1 MVLRT
6 IFILSSVRW
15 NTKLKVDSKQRTQL
29 PSLTDKIPSQEILV
43 GVNTA
48 LPLALPT
55 TNSTKTNELIYV
67 TATIIKILIYF

>member
-1 MVLRT
+1 MFHLTELRMK
-6 IFILSSVRW
+6 IV
-15 NTKLKVDSKQRTQL
+15 TKLKVDPKQRTQL

>member
-1 MVLRT
+1 MFHLTELRMK
-6 IFILSSVRW
+6 IV
-15 NTKLKVDSKQRTQL
+15 TKLKVDPKQTTQL

-43 GVNTA
+43 DVNTA

-67 TATIIKILIYF
+67 TATIIKIFIYF